1 MDVVVDVVVVVN
13 GDVEATEAG
22 IIAILLQRSIR
33 WKKCS
38 TSNRSRDAAPAPGDR
53 MRMRTSAPVVALA
66 SLLLACEP
74 SDPAGRACTADS
86 ECGALACLD
95 GRCAPALDDPGGAP
109 APEGGSVRVIAVGLH
124 PTLADVETQAA
135 WRAFVER
142 TFDAEVAPRVATD
155 RPTLVVLPE
164 NAALMASFI
173 GARGAEGRAATT
185 SEEAILAVLTGQS
198 AAAVHYVNR
207 TSASLAAGR
216 LVGLAVT
223 DTVWRAL
230 APFEDGARTHGVWV
244 AVTTNVA
251 DAERRTDAALVAALV
266 DEAET
271 DRSFAW
277 EASSDDVFN
286 QTLVWSPEGELV
298 HRWRKAYL
306 VPIEEAADGL
316 ALSSG
321 ALDALR
327 AHDLPFGRVASV
339 ISKDAWMP
347 DVLDR
352 LALEGTALMLQ
363 PEAFSGW
370 GIPHGEDGAWAPDV
384 VKESG
389 WAHVARY
396 PEFRA
401 SVLPCLSQNLFELVF
416 DCQSS
421 VIAGRAPG
429 AWIGQD
435 ADAGFAAVAP
445 WVVADDGVG
454 TLEERRARLIAE
466 GMRLVPG
473 GDREDAYPAGS
484 ASLDLDLSNAMLLAG
499 PGGIAESASG
509 EQRRPVVT
517 IAGGRAVLLWEDE
530 RNGRTRIYG
539 ALARDDGSFGE
550 ARVRVRTD
558 GEVRALRAVTLGES
572 VHLVWQEAEGATWI
586 AKYAR
591 SEDGGRSFGAPTAIA
606 GGPEG
611 AAYVPDVAVDADG
624 TVWAAWIELV
634 GGAGRVRV
642 ASRGPSDA
650 GFGAAIDLEPPP
662 AAYRTRENRW
672 APSIAV
678 EAGRV
683 AVAWASFETFAW
695 DLRGAFGGAAGFG
708 APVRLDDA
716 SVPFE
721 TIHSDPRVAWVD
733 GAVLVAWTDLR
744 VRRPDH
750 DVRARRIDPDDVAGS
765 PPSVSLAST
774 DAAARPQWRP
784 AVAARGADVAIAWQD
799 FRTSHNELRIARST
813 DGGRTFGADELLA
826 PGGDRYYPTAA
837 VSDAQMWIAYETVDR
852 GPRRVDALRL
862 P

>member
-1 MDVVVDVVVVVN
+1 MP
-13 GDVEATEAG
+13 G
-22 IIAILLQRSIR
+22 
-33 WKKCS
+33 
-38 TSNRSRDAAPAPGDR
+38 RDDR
-53 MRMRTSAPVVALA
+53 TTTVALLA
-66 SLLLACEP
+66 MTALLACEP

-95 GRCAPALDDPGGAP
+95 GRCAPALDDPGGTP
-109 APEGGSVRVIAVGLH
+109 RPEGGPVRVIAVGLH

-142 TFDAEVAPRVATD
+142 VFDAEVAPRVATD

-173 GARGAEGRAATT
+173 GARGAEGRAAAT

-207 TSASLAAGR
+207 TTASLAAGR

-230 APFEDGARTHGVWV
+230 APFEELAREHAVFV

-251 DAERRTDAALVAALV
+251 DAERRTDAARIEALV

-306 VPIEEAADGL
+306 VPVEEAADGL
-316 ALSSG
+316 ALSFG

-327 AHDLPFGRVASV
+327 AQDLPFGRVASV

-421 VIAGRAPG
+421 VISGRAPG

-435 ADAGFAAVAP
+435 EDAGLAAVAP
-445 WVVADDGVG
+445 WLVADDGVG

-466 GMRLVPG
+466 GTRLVPG
-473 GDREDAYPAGS
+473 GDREDEYPAGS
-484 ASLDLDLSNAMLLAG
+484 ASLDLDLSNATLVAG

-509 EQRRPVVT
+509 EQRRPVVV
-517 IAGGRAVLLWEDE
+517 IAGGRAVVLFEDD
-530 RNGRTRIYG
+530 RNGATRIYG

-558 GEVRALRAVTLGES
+558 GEVRALRAAAVGETL
-572 VHLVWQEAEGATWI
+572 HLVWQEADGAASI
-586 AKYAR
+586 ARYAR
-591 SEDGGRSFGAPTAIA
+591 SDDGGRSFGAPIPIA
-606 GGPEG
+606 GGASG
-611 AAYVPDVAVDADG
+611 SAYVPDVAVDTADG
-624 TVWAAWIELV
+624 TVWIAWIELAA
-634 GGAGRVRV
+634 GAGRVRV
-642 ASRGPSDA
+642 ASKRSADAAFGP
-650 GFGAAIDLEPPP
+650 AIDLEPPP

-678 EAGRV
+678 DAGRV
-683 AVAWASFETFAW
+683 AVAWTSFETFAW
-695 DLRGAFGGAAGFG
+695 DVRGAFGDAAGLG

-721 TIHSDPRVAWVD
+721 TIHSDPRLAWVD

-744 VRRPDH
+744 VRRPDY
-750 DVRARRIDPDDVAGS
+750 DVRARRVDPDDVAGS
-765 PPSVSLAST
+765 PPSVSLAVT
-774 DAAARPQWRP
+774 DTEGRPQWRP
-784 AVAARGADVAIAWQD
+784 ALAASGAGVVIAWQD
-799 FRTSHNELRIARST
+799 FRTAQNELRIARST
-813 DGGRTFGADELLA
+813 DGGRTFAPDELLA
-826 PGGDRYYPTAA
+826 PGGDRYYPAA
-837 VSDAQMWIAYETVDR
+837 AASDAGTWVAYETVDR